1 MDYKDLAN
9 VIYPNVKPIEYYE
22 KMYPD
27 RNLPEGAE
35 VTRFAP
41 SPTGFVHIGGLY
53 QCIIDRAI
61 AKQSNGVFILRI
73 EDTDQKRKIDNG
85 VVEIIDAISK
95 FGFVPDEG
103 MISEDEGKGNYG
115 PYKQSQRKEIYHSFA
130 KYLIEQGK
138 AYPCFATPE
147 EIEEIRKKQE
157 IAGLRTGFY
166 GVWAKYRNLTVDEA
180 IQKIKNGESY
190 VIRLRSNGREDR
202 KIKVKDAVRGF
213 IEFPENDQDAVLIK
227 ADGLPVYHFAH
238 VVDDHLMKTT
248 TVVRGEEW
256 ISSTPLHIE
265 LFQDFGF
272 KPPKYAQVP
281 NILKEEDGKK
291 RKISKRK
298 DPEAAV
304 SYYHQEGVPTQ
315 AVYEYLMNII
325 NSSFEGWRRANQNKP
340 ITDFKLELSKMG
352 VSGAVFDMVKLLD
365 VSKNV
370 IARFNARQVYDFVKT
385 WADSYD
391 KELAE
396 LLKNEKYGLK
406 VFGIERDNSKKPRKD
421 LSKWSDAKEN
431 IIYMYKKPES
441 YDFEAVPTE
450 NAKKIIDEYM
460 KVFNINDDKDEW
472 FGKIKDVAEKCGYAR
487 EVKEYK
493 LEPEKW
499 PGHVGDVSGVI
510 RVAVTGRHNTPDLYE
525 IMQILGKDEVCA
537 RLEKAS
543 MNSEKIIKILD

>member
-9 VIYPNVKPIEYYE
+9 VIYPDAKDIEYYE
-22 KMYPD
+22 KMYPA

-53 QCIIDRAI
+53 QCIINSALARQT
-61 AKQSNGVFILRI
+61 KGVFYLRI
-73 EDTDQKRKIDNG
+73 EDTDQKRKIENG
-85 VVEIIDAISK
+85 VSQIIDSIAK
-95 FGFVPDEG
+95 FDFVPDEG
-103 MISEDEGKGNYG
+103 MISENEGKGNYG
-115 PYKQSQRKEIYHSFA
+115 PYKQSQRREIYHAFA

-147 EIEEIRKKQE
+147 EIDEIRKKQE
-157 IAGLRTGFY
+157 AAGLRTGFY
-166 GVWAKYRNLTVDEA
+166 GVWAKYRNLSVDEA
-180 IQKIKNGESY
+180 IARIKNGDSY
-190 VIRLRSNGREDR
+190 VIRLRSMGREDR

-227 ADGLPVYHFAH
+227 ADGIPVYHFAH

-265 LFQDFGF
+265 IFQDFGF

-304 SYYHQEGVPTQ
+304 SYYHEEGIPSE
-315 AVYEYLMNII
+315 AVCEYLTNIV
-325 NSSFEGWRRANQNKP
+325 NSSFESWRRANQEKP
-340 ITDFKLELSKMG
+340 ITDFKVELNKMG

-370 IARFNARQVYDFVKT
+370 IARLNAKQVYDFVKS
-385 WADSYD
+385 WADTYD
-391 KELAE
+391 TELSE
-396 LLKNEKYGLK
+396 MLKDEAYGLK

-421 LSKWSDAKEN
+421 LAKWAEAKEN
-431 IIYMYKKPES
+431 IIYMYKEPETYDYDKIAGDDAKKVIS
-441 YDFEAVPTE
+441 EYLKIYDF
-450 NAKKIIDEYM
+450 
-460 KVFNINDDKDEW
+460 NDDKDAW
-472 FGKIKDVAEKCGYAR
+472 FGKMKDVAEKCGYAR

-493 LEPEKW
+493 AEPEKW

-510 RVAVTGRHNTPDLYE
+510 RVAVTGRRNTPDLYE
-525 IMQILGKDEVCA
+525 IMQVLGKDKVIA
-537 RLEKAS
+537 RLEKAC
-543 MNSEKIIKILD
+543 K